1 MDSDI
6 QNADRFLSAVQPSLD
21 NKRNNMPDGMQDKLE
36 YFPIN
41 LRVGGRAIA
50 VCGATEDSLAKVR
63 LLLKTAA
70 QITVY
75 HDGSDEDAAY
85 HTFLGLADEQK
96 IELVLGEPSDKNL
109 AQAVMAVKMPLLA
122 RARALAFQQKR
133 CYRRW
138 TRFWMCILRGATALM
153 SILSSFIGVLASAR
167 SNRPC
172 IKMPRSA

>member
-21 NKRNNMPDGMQDKLE
+21 NKRYNVPNNMPDGMQDKLE

-85 HTFLGLADEQK
+85 HTFLGLAAEQK

-109 AQAVMAVKMPLLA
+109 AQAVMGYIGYEQAERRQAL
-122 RARALAFQQKR
+122 RARFVAACTAVCLIDDKAASDFITPAIIDRALYSDSSAASLAF
-133 CYRRW
+133 
-138 TRFWMCILRGATALM
+138 
-153 SILSSFIGVLASAR
+153 
-167 SNRPC
+167 
-172 IKMPRSA
+172 